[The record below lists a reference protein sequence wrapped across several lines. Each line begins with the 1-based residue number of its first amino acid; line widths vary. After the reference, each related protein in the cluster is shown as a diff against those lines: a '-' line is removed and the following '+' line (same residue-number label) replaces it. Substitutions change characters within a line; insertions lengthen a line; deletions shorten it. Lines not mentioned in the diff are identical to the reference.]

1 MTPPPPDHPHRPPPT
16 PPPHPPP
23 PPLRNTLALSL
34 IAAALLAGCATP
46 PPPAATGPVKV
57 RVLAINDFH
66 GNLRPASSG
75 LRIADPA
82 NPGKTMNVAAGGAEH
97 LATAV
102 AELRKGHPNHVF
114 VAAGDLIGATPLLS
128 ALFRDEPTIE
138 SLNLMGLEIS
148 AVGNHEFDKGADE
161 LLRLQR
167 GGCHPGDGCKGPQ
180 PFKGARFQ
188 YLAASTVVEKTGQTL
203 LPPYKIKQFQGI
215 PVAFIGLTL
224 KATPDLAVA
233 AQGDVIIVVPPSQFL
248 KGISRDLAAAGVRAG
263 VPLVCCTKGLEHHTG
278 RLMTQV
284 LGEFFPDNPVTAL
297 SGPNHAEEVA
307 RGTPA
312 AAVLA
317 ADNHDLAAGL
327 SGLGDLIVTCFS
339 VHSRNRGLGE
349 RLGRGESLADIQ
361 KSMVMV
367 AEGVPTA
374 RSAHEEAR
382 KTGVDTPLLDTVHA
396 VLFDGLSPR
405 GGLLHL
411 LSRDTKREHEP
422 APWPTVL

>member
-1 MTPPPPDHPHRPPPT
+1 MKKPERISVIGAGGWGSALAQLLSGHSLPVTVWAHDPAQVEEINTAHSNRKFLPGV
-16 PPPHPPP
+16 
-23 PPLRNTLALSL
+23 TLAKN
-34 IAAALLAGCATP
+34 I
-46 PPPAATGPVKV
+46 
-57 RVLAINDFH
+57 
-66 GNLRPASSG
+66 
-75 LRIADPA
+75 
-82 NPGKTMNVAAGGAEH
+82 
-97 LATAV
+97 
-102 AELRKGHPNHVF
+102 
-114 VAAGDLIGATPLLS
+114 
-128 ALFRDEPTIE
+128 
-138 SLNLMGLEIS
+138 
-148 AVGNHEFDKGADE
+148 
-161 LLRLQR
+161 
-167 GGCHPGDGCKGPQ
+167 
-180 PFKGARFQ
+180 
-188 YLAASTVVEKTGQTL
+188 
-203 LPPYKIKQFQGI
+203 
-215 PVAFIGLTL
+215 

-248 KGISRDLAAAGVRAG
+248 KGISRDLAATGVRAG

-317 ADNHDLAAGL
+317 ADDHDLAAGLREFIGTANFRVYSSDDVAGVELGGALKNIYAIAAGISDGLGLGDNAKSALVTRSLAELVRLGTKLGGKQETFYGL

-422 APWPTVL
+422 APWPTGLWLKPVKVGAYGSIATTVSPRYSSSLSPTGSSSIRLPAQKRQPTRLLHLRSPLSWFSACLPPPGTRGCAWAW